1 MQWMTSKALVPAR
14 RARRDSCECL
24 VGIGCIAALAL
35 AGTTAPCASPE
46 PTHPKAPELCS
57 NGNCAPDAAGN
68 RTQVPAGYE
77 LVFADEFSGTELDR
91 SLWCTRYVYGG
102 GAPAQVR
109 DPECQRNGDGTA
121 DQLNDELQR
130 YVDYNSRGERLHVV
144 ADGVLTLRATKTG
157 TRSGSPYEAAM
168 IRSKY
173 LFKPTADTTYFVTAR
188 VKLPNVRGT
197 WPALWLNSDRRPD
210 GTLNWPP
217 EIDIF
222 EGALNEKEDTADM
235 LRLGAAVRST
245 GQTASGQR
253 EITFAAPEFNQR
265 WTTYKAG
272 HSLRDRWIETAIE
285 WTIDEVCYFV
295 DGARIMCERY
305 AWRYNTGEPAAPAHL
320 LANLAIGGSWAGR
333 HGIADEKFPTEFQ
346 LDYVRV
352 YEKRRR

>member
-1 MQWMTSKALVPAR
+1 LRTSFPAPSSIAHCGA
-14 RARRDSCECL
+14 RATS
-24 VGIGCIAALAL
+24 
-35 AGTTAPCASPE
+35 
-46 PTHPKAPELCS
+46 
-57 NGNCAPDAAGN
+57 
-68 RTQVPAGYE
+68 
-77 LVFADEFSGTELDR
+77 
-91 SLWCTRYVYGG
+91 YGG

-305 AWRYNTGEPAAPAHL
+305 AWALQHGRAGRARALGSPISPSAAAGPAATESPTRSFRPNFSSTTYAYTKKGGADTPFGRAGARLRVSSVNLSCARSCARLTPRAATHYHDLVNPSVSMRPNGLALPA
-320 LANLAIGGSWAGR
+320 S
-333 HGIADEKFPTEFQ
+333 
-346 LDYVRV
+346 
-352 YEKRRR
+352 